1 LALTSAICFPCNDE
15 WELHYSGSA
24 IKKQEGD
31 RPYLR
36 TVTSTIGRQGKGEVM
51 LRAILT
57 ATAVLCMSQAAFA
70 QEMTA
75 EQRSACMG
83 DYEKYC
89 KGVAPGGG
97 RIIACL
103 AKESDK
109 ITPACKKVLAAA
121 EKK

>member
-1 LALTSAICFPCNDE
+1 
-15 WELHYSGSA
+15 
-24 IKKQEGD
+24 
-31 RPYLR
+31 
-36 TVTSTIGRQGKGEVM
+36 M

-57 ATAVLCMSQAAFA
+57 ATAMLCVSQAASA

-75 EQRSACMG
+75 EQRNACMG

-89 KGVAPGGG
+89 KSVQPGGG

-109 ITPACKKVLAAA
+109 LTPACKKVLTAA

>member
-1 LALTSAICFPCNDE
+1 L
-15 WELHYSGSA
+15 
-24 IKKQEGD
+24 
-31 RPYLR
+31 
-36 TVTSTIGRQGKGEVM
+36 
-51 LRAILT
+51 
-57 ATAVLCMSQAAFA
+57 
-70 QEMTA
+70 TA

-89 KGVAPGGG
+89 KSLTPGGG

-109 ITPACKKVLAAA
+109 LAPACKKVLEAA

>member
-1 LALTSAICFPCNDE
+1 M
-15 WELHYSGSA
+15 
-24 IKKQEGD
+24 
-31 RPYLR
+31 LR
-36 TVTSTIGRQGKGEVM
+36 T
-51 LRAILT
+51 ILT
-57 ATAVLCMSQAAFA
+57 ASALLCLSQAALA

-89 KGVAPGGG
+89 KSVVPGGG

-109 ITPACKKVLAAA
+109 LAPACKKVLEAA